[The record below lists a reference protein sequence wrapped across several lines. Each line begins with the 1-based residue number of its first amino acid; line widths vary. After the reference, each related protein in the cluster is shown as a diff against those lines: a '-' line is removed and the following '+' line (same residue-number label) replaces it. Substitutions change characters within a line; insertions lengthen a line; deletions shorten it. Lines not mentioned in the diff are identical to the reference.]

1 MIKQMKIMVIGGR
14 TVRKSSRLLSLTVFF
29 FFIGSLT
36 TFLPAQETYRQ
47 EVHRDVPYV
56 PSPYEV
62 VEEMLRLAQLR
73 PGDILYDLGCGDGRI
88 VVEAARRGIKA
99 IGIDIDPERIAESWE
114 NARQAGVTNLVE
126 FRQGDL
132 FTADIHDAS
141 VVTLYL
147 LTYVNLKLRPKLLSE
162 LKPGTRLVS
171 HNYAM
176 DTWRPDQTTTVV
188 VDDSVHTVY
197 FWIIPANL
205 TGTWT
210 WTMPMKDRKIDCR
223 LEVDQ
228 HFQYFQGK
236 LIAGRDTV
244 VIEETRLEGP
254 KVNFTALLADRDQ
267 KMNLTFS
274 GQAEGDRING
284 TILIKAN
291 NTEEKIPWRATR
303 DPKTKRALDTGE
315 GIWR

>member
-1 MIKQMKIMVIGGR
+1 MKKASLWLG
-14 TVRKSSRLLSLTVFF
+14 LTVFI
-29 FFIGSLT
+29 FFIANFFSLT
-36 TFLPAQETYRQ
+36 PAQEVYEQ
-47 EVHRDVPYV
+47 QVHRDVPYV

-62 VEEMLRLAQLR
+62 VEEMLRLAQLK
-73 PGDILYDLGCGDGRI
+73 PNDILYDLGCGDGRI
-88 VVEAARRGIKA
+88 VVEAAKRGIKKA

-114 NARQAGVTNLVE
+114 NAKKAGVTNVE

-162 LKPGTRLVS
+162 LRPGTRLVS

-197 FWIIPANL
+197 FWVIPANI

-210 WTMPMKDRKIDCR
+210 WTMPLKDKKFDCQ

-236 LIAGRDTV
+236 LTVGRDTV
-244 VIEETRLEGP
+244 IIEETKIDGP
-254 KVNFTALLADRDQ
+254 KVNFTALLANRGQ
-267 KMNLTFS
+267 KMHLDFT
-274 GQAEGDRING
+274 GQVEGDRING
-284 TILIKAN
+284 TIVVKAD
-291 NTEEKIPWRATR
+291 NTEEKIPWKATR
-303 DPKTKRALDTGE
+303 DPKTKRPLDTGE
-315 GIWR
+315 NIWR

>member
-1 MIKQMKIMVIGGR
+1 MRKRSMLIGLIVLSIFLGNF
-14 TVRKSSRLLSLTVFF
+14 SSFF
-29 FFIGSLT
+29 L
-36 TFLPAQETYRQ
+36 AQELYGQ

-62 VEEMLRLAQLR
+62 VEEMLRLAQLK

-88 VVEAARRGIKA
+88 VVEAARRGIKG

-114 NARQAGVTNLVE
+114 NARLAGVTNLVK

-210 WTMPMKDRKIDCR
+210 WTMPLKDQKIDCR

-236 LIAGRDTV
+236 LVVGRDTV

-254 KVNFTALLADRDQ
+254 RVNFTALLANRDQ
-267 KMNLTFS
+267 RMNLNFS
-274 GQAEGDRING
+274 GEADGDKITG
-284 TILIKAN
+284 TIIIKAN
-291 NTEEKIPWRATR
+291 NTEEKIPWRASR
-303 DPKTKRALDTGE
+303 DPKTRRALDTGE

>member
-1 MIKQMKIMVIGGR
+1 MN
-14 TVRKSSRLLSLTVFF
+14 KSRRELIWLAILSL
-29 FFIGSLT
+29 FIWFSPSLSS
-36 TFLPAQETYRQ
+36 QQ
-47 EVHRDVPYV
+47 VHRDVPYV

-62 VEEMLRLAQLR
+62 VEEMLRLAQLK
-73 PGDILYDLGCGDGRI
+73 PNDILYDLGCGDGRI
-88 VVEAARRGIKA
+88 VVEAAKRGIKKA
-99 IGIDIDPERIAESWE
+99 VGIDIDPERIAESWE

-197 FWIIPANL
+197 FWIIPANI
-205 TGTWT
+205 TGTWS
-210 WTMPMKDRKIDCR
+210 WTMPLQGKMVDCR

-228 HFQYFQGK
+228 HFQYFQGR
-236 LIAGRDTV
+236 LTIGRDTI
-244 VIEETRLEGP
+244 VIDETKLEGP
-254 KVNFTALLADRDQ
+254 KVEFSALLPNRNQ
-267 KMNLTFS
+267 KMNLSFS
-274 GQAEGDRING
+274 GQAENDRIIG
-284 TILIKAN
+284 TITIKSDN
-291 NTEEKIPWRATR
+291 KEEKIAWRATR
-303 DPKTKRALDTGE
+303 DPKTKKALDTGE
-315 GIWR
+315 GLWR

>member
-1 MIKQMKIMVIGGR
+1 M
-14 TVRKSSRLLSLTVFF
+14 RKNRKLMSLAVFF
-29 FFIGSLT
+29 FFVGNLAA
-36 TFLPAQETYRQ
+36 FLPYQEAYWQ

-62 VEEMLRLAQLR
+62 VEEMLRLAQPK

-99 IGIDIDPERIAESWE
+99 VGIDIDPERIAESWE

-132 FTADIHDAS
+132 FKADIHDAS
-141 VVTLYL
+141 IVTLYL

-162 LKPGTRLVS
+162 LKPGTRVVS

-188 VDDSVHTVY
+188 VNDSVHTVY

-205 TGTWT
+205 TGIWT
-210 WTMPMKDRKIDCR
+210 WTMPLKDRKIDCR

-236 LIAGRDTV
+236 LFVGRDTV
-244 VIEETRLEGP
+244 VIDETKLEGP
-254 KVNFTALLADRDQ
+254 KVNFTALLANRDQ
-267 KMNLTFS
+267 KMNLNFS
-274 GQAEGDRING
+274 GQVEGDRITG
-284 TILIKAN
+284 TIIVKAN
-291 NTEEKIPWRATR
+291 NNEEKIPWRASR
-303 DPKTKRALDTGE
+303 DPKTKRPLDAGE
-315 GIWR
+315 ES

>member
-1 MIKQMKIMVIGGR
+1 MRSNRMWLILIPILFLI
-14 TVRKSSRLLSLTVFF
+14 SSLA
-29 FFIGSLT
+29 
-36 TFLPAQETYRQ
+36 TFLPSQQ
-47 EVHRDVPYV
+47 VHRDVPYV

-62 VEEMLRLAQLR
+62 VEEMLRLAQLK
-73 PGDILYDLGCGDGRI
+73 PSDILYDLGCGDGRI
-88 VVEAARRGIKA
+88 VVEAAKRGIKKA
-99 IGIDIDPERIAESWE
+99 VGIDIDPERIAESWE
-114 NARQAGVTNLVE
+114 NAKQAKVTNLVE

-162 LKPGTRLVS
+162 LKPGTRVVS

-197 FWIIPANL
+197 FWIIPANI
-205 TGTWT
+205 TGTWN
-210 WTMPMKDRKIDCR
+210 WNMPIDGKKIDCR

-228 HFQYFQGK
+228 HFQYFQGR
-236 LIAGRDTV
+236 LIIGRDTV
-244 VIEETRLEGP
+244 IVGETKLEGA
-254 KVNFTALLADRDQ
+254 KIDFLALLNNRDK
-267 KMNLTFS
+267 KMNLNFT
-274 GQAEGDRING
+274 GLADGDRITG
-284 TILIKAN
+284 TIIVKSN

-303 DPKTKRALDTGE
+303 DPKTKKPLDTGE
-315 GIWR
+315 GAWR

>member
-1 MIKQMKIMVIGGR
+1 VKKARQFAR
-14 TVRKSSRLLSLTVFF
+14 AAL
-29 FFIGSLT
+29 
-36 TFLPAQETYRQ
+36 FLFSWGVLFSAFVSQ

-56 PSPYEV
+56 PSPPEV
-62 VEEMLRLAQLR
+62 VEEMLRLAQLK

-88 VVEAARRGIKA
+88 VVTAAQKAGIKA
-99 IGIDIDPERIAESWE
+99 IGIDIDPQRIEESWQ
-114 NARQAGVTNLVE
+114 NARAAGVTNLVE

-176 DTWRPDQTTTVV
+176 DTWKPDQTTTVV

-197 FWIIPANL
+197 FWVVPANL
-205 TGTWT
+205 TGIWQ
-210 WTMPMKDRKIDCR
+210 WSMPLNQKKLDCR

-228 HFQYFQGK
+228 HFQWFQGK
-236 LIAGRDTV
+236 LTVGRDTV
-244 VIEETRLEGP
+244 VIQETKLEGP
-254 KVNFTALLADRDQ
+254 KVNFQAVLTDRNQRIVLD
-267 KMNLTFS
+267 FS
-274 GQAEGDRING
+274 GQAQGDQITGTVTVKSNNG
-284 TILIKAN
+284 
-291 NTEEKIPWRATR
+291 EEKIPWKATR
-303 DPKTKRALDTGE
+303 DPKSKKPLDTGE
-315 GIWR
+315 STW